1 MSEKNVSLPFSSPI
15 RVVHLLR
22 PAQGGILQHLKTLI
36 QGMHGESRWRI
47 ELAGPDRV
55 KKAFFWHQRFP
66 NLPFHSISIEDR
78 SSFLRD
84 RRASR
89 QLYARILSDSREG
102 GILHSHGYRSAVIV
116 GLTRLPKAWRWV
128 ASAHNLFPERASFLT
143 RWTLMG
149 LLRKAHRI
157 IANSNAVAQSLLQAG
172 IPARRIRVIPNGIDW
187 VSLQNLKPS
196 SLTEW
201 LDPEVHQPVV
211 GLVARLMSDKGVDIA
226 LQAWSVI
233 APILPSARLLILG
246 EGPDREDLERM
257 AGRLGIATKVYF
269 LGWREDA
276 LALLK
281 SCHLCLIPSR
291 REGQSLVALEAMA
304 LGVPVIA
311 SEVGGLTENIQEER
325 TGLLVPPEDPNALAA
340 AILRLWRNEDLRQAL
355 IKQAL
360 TFVSQE
366 RSANRMIQET
376 IQVYEEVLR

>member
-1 MSEKNVSLPFSSPI
+1 MPEKNSSLPFSSPI

-22 PAQGGILQHLKTLI
+22 PAQGGILQHLRILI
-36 QGMHGESRWRI
+36 QGIRRESRWQV
-47 ELAGPDRV
+47 ELAGPDLV
-55 KKAFFWHQRFP
+55 KKAFWGYQKLP
-66 NLPFHSISIEDR
+66 DLPFHSVSIEDR

-89 QLYARILSDSREG
+89 QLYAQILSASQEG
-102 GILHSHGYRSAVIV
+102 GILHSHGYRAAVIV
-116 GLTRLPKAWRWV
+116 GLARLPKAWKWV
-128 ASAHNLFPERASFLT
+128 ASAHNLFPKSVSFLT
-143 RWTLMG
+143 RWTLIW
-149 LLRKAHRI
+149 LLKKAHRI

-172 IPARRIRVIPNGIDW
+172 VPARKIRVIPNGIDW
-187 VSLQNLKPS
+187 ISLQSLKPS
-196 SLTEW
+196 PLTEW
-201 LDPEVHQPVV
+201 LDPEVHKPVV
-211 GLVARLMSDKGVDIA
+211 GLVARLMPDKGVDIA

-233 APILPSARLLILG
+233 APILPSARLLIIG

-269 LGWREDA
+269 LGWRKDA

-311 SEVGGLTENIQEER
+311 SEVGGLTENVQDER
-325 TGLLVPPEDPNALAA
+325 TGLLVPPEDPSALAA
-340 AILRLWRNEDLRQAL
+340 AILRLWRNEDLRQTL
-355 IKQAL
+355 VKQAF

-376 IQVYEEVLR
+376 VRVYEEVLR